1 MACRGD
7 GNARR
12 SAVPQTGCSVG
23 VMAYN
28 EEANIAAALDSI
40 LKQQPAAGRIT
51 ELIVV
56 ASGCQDRTAAIVADI
71 AGRDGRVRLIEQA
84 RREGKASAI
93 NQFIETARCPI
104 LVMVS
109 ADVLTGDQTFD
120 ALLRHF
126 EDPAVGMVGGHPTP
140 VNSEASFL
148 GHAVHLQWRLHDRI
162 ARQAP
167 KLGEIVA
174 FRNVV
179 PAIPLDTAVDEISI
193 QALISQLGYK
203 LVYEPAAVVYNRG
216 PTTVRDFLRQR
227 RRIYAGHLRVRE
239 RQDYSAPTMDTR
251 RVVRA
256 LRGSGSFATPRAAA
270 WSIGTIGLEAAAR
283 ALGACDV
290 MMRRGSSGVWEISA
304 TTKDHIVEGMSAQ
317 VQHNVA
323 VFHIVDF
330 HRQQLEMGL
339 HASRQLTRRTA
350 DQIRQA
356 LGTAAIVAIQQN
368 GTVIALLPGD
378 REAAE
383 QTVHGLV
390 ASLEA
395 DSPGGQRPPPGRP
408 GQFRLRPDRLPA
420 GRATAG
426 LVHADTRA
434 RDRPGHAGRRLGGAL
449 PMALTKVLPEIPLLK
464 ASYATGHPLRL
475 PVNITV
481 SVSYRCNSRCKTCN
495 VWLLPND
502 DLILGEWDRV
512 FESLGRAPYWF
523 TFSGGEPTLRKD
535 LPGMVDSAYR
545 HCRPGIIN
553 IPTNGIQH
561 KIIPGR
567 IERVLQAS
575 AKVRGDHQ
583 PVARRRGLS
592 ARRDPRGP
600 EQLDARHGDLG
611 RTQGTKEP
619 LPAPDAGDSHRHI
632 RLQCD
637 RLPAVVRVRPA

>member
-1 MACRGD
+1 MARSGERG
-7 GNARR
+7 ARW
-12 SAVPQTGCSVG
+12 SAVPKTGCSVG

-40 LKQQPAAGRIT
+40 LSQQPAAGRIT

-56 ASGCQDRTAAIVADI
+56 ASGCEDRTAAIVADI
-71 AGRDGRVRLIEQA
+71 AGCDRRVRLIEQA

-93 NQFIETARCPI
+93 NQFIEAARCPI

-162 ARQAP
+162 ARQSP

-193 QALISQLGYK
+193 QAVISQLGYK

-239 RQDYSAPTMDTR
+239 RQDYSAPTMSTR
-251 RVVRA
+251 RVAGA
-256 LRGSGSFATPRAAA
+256 LRGSGSFATPRAAV
-270 WSIGTIGLEAAAR
+270 WSIATIGLEATAR
-283 ALGACDV
+283 ALGAYDV
-290 MMRRGSSGVWEISA
+290 MRRPSSGVWEVSA

-339 HASRQLTRRTA
+339 HASRQLTRRAA

-356 LGTAAIVAIQQN
+356 LGTAAIVAIQEN

-383 QTVHGLV
+383 QTAHGLV

-395 DSPGGQRPPPGRP
+395 TSLAAGGHRLAAPVSFACGLIAFPQTGPPLAWSMPIPVLETG
-408 GQFRLRPDRLPA
+408 PA
-420 GRATAG
+420 TP
-426 LVHADTRA
+426 V
-434 RDRPGHAGRRLGGAL
+434 
-449 PMALTKVLPEIPLLK
+449 
-464 ASYATGHPLRL
+464 TG
-475 PVNITV
+475 
-481 SVSYRCNSRCKTCN
+481 
-495 VWLLPND
+495 
-502 DLILGEWDRV
+502 
-512 FESLGRAPYWF
+512 
-523 TFSGGEPTLRKD
+523 
-535 LPGMVDSAYR
+535 
-545 HCRPGIIN
+545 
-553 IPTNGIQH
+553 
-561 KIIPGR
+561 
-567 IERVLQAS
+567 
-575 AKVRGDHQ
+575 
-583 PVARRRGLS
+583 
-592 ARRDPRGP
+592 
-600 EQLDARHGDLG
+600 
-611 RTQGTKEP
+611 
-619 LPAPDAGDSHRHI
+619 
-632 RLQCD
+632 
-637 RLPAVVRVRPA
+637 